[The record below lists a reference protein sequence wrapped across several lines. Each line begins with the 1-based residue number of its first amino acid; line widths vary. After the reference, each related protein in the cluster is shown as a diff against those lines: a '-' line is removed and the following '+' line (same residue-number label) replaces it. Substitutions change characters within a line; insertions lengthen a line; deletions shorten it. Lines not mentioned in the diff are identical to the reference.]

1 MALKIADTIRTNM
14 VTQITNAIDADA
26 GGGTIKIYDG
36 VQPAKGGAATNLLA
50 ELTFATTSTSGITGG
65 VATFAAITQDAS
77 ANASGDATW
86 FRMADESGDFV
97 ADGTVDDTGS
107 PDLLLTT
114 VTIVATQPVSIDTGG
129 TITAGN
135 N

>member
-1 MALKIADTIRTNM
+1 MALKIADAIRTNM

-26 GGGTIKIYDG
+26 GGGLIRIYDG
-36 VQPAKGGAATNLLA
+36 VQPAKNGAATNLLA
-50 ELTFATTSTSGITGG
+50 ELTFSTTSTSGITGG
-65 VATFAAITQDAS
+65 VATFAAITQDSS
-77 ANASGDATW
+77 ADASGDATW
-86 FRMADESGDFV
+86 MRISDASGDFV

-114 VTIVATQPVSIDTGG
+114 VTIVATQPVSINTGG